1 MRRVV
6 VTGMAAISPIG
17 SDWKTISRNL
27 KTCNTGI
34 EYMQDWECYNE
45 MITRLGAPVNNFKK
59 PKHLSALLSFSSIKK
74 SGKYF

>member
-27 KTCNTGI
+27 NACNTGVK
-34 EYMQDWECYNE
+34 YMQDWECYKE
-45 MITRLGAPVNNFKK
+45 MIKRLGAPVNNFKK
-59 PKHLSALLSFSSIKK
+59 PKHFS
-74 SGKYF
+74 